1 MKVGKIKKLREG
13 EISYKLY
20 IICSSVTIVVMVMV
34 LIEFFSRGLFSITK
48 ISPFY
53 VGILLIY
60 SLHKEF
66 IRWLGE
72 GKKEGRKGERFVYT
86 WIGITFLLYLIDF
99 FTKGYF
105 TQTSEGKTSP
115 VLENLNL
122 ITLEVGT
129 IFLLTKFTKVV
140 SKIAKNKFKI

>member
-1 MKVGKIKKLREG
+1 MKVGKIKQIG
-13 EISYKLY
+13 EIEINHKLY
-20 IICSSVTIVVMVMV
+20 VICSSVAIVTMVMV
-34 LIEFFSRGLFSITK
+34 LIEFFSRGLFSITR

-72 GKKEGRKGERFVYT
+72 SRDRRGELFVYA

-105 TQTSEGKTSP
+105 TQTPEGEISP

-122 ITLEVGT
+122 ITLEVGA
-129 IFLLTKFTKVV
+129 IFLLTKFMKVI
-140 SKIAKNKFKI
+140 SKIAKEKFKI